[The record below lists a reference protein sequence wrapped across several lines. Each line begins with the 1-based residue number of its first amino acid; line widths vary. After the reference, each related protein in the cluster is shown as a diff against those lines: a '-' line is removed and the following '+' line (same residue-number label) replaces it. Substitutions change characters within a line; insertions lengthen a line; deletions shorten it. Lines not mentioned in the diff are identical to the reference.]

1 MPQIPKT
8 GHVVKRS
15 KITPARLKAWE
26 AAIKK
31 GGYKGYTDFNE
42 AAGDL
47 LAKQVL
53 GEKEFAKFSKK
64 L

>member
-1 MPQIPKT
+1 
-8 GHVVKRS
+8 
-15 KITPARLKAWE
+15 LKAWE